1 MIFDIVVLLAPTW
14 LTGLYL
20 IARRMR
26 RARRTAE
33 ISADVAGRTKVEP
46 PVFTSHRDAAAP
58 AAAPHMET
66 LRAEAA
72 ASLGGARRDTP
83 VPAPLRAEPPVSA
96 PKTAPSAPAVA
107 APRATSQ
114 NEVFHIDFDDDK

>member
-1 MIFDIVVLLAPTW
+1 MIFDIAVLLAPTW

-26 RARRTAE
+26 RTRRTAD
-33 ISADVAGRTKVEP
+33 ISADVAVRTKVEP
-46 PVFTSHRDAAAP
+46 PVFTSRPEAAAP
-58 AAAPHMET
+58 ASAPRMET
-66 LRAEAA
+66 LRDEAV

-83 VPAPLRAEPPVSA
+83 GAAPLRAEPPVSA
-96 PKTAPSAPAVA
+96 PKAVPVAPVGPASRTA
-107 APRATSQ
+107 SQ